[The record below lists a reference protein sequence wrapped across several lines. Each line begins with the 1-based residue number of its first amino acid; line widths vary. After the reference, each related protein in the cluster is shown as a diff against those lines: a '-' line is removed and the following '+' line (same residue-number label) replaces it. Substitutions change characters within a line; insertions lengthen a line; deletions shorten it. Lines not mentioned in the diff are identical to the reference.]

1 MRTNLLLLPLLAAA
15 CTVFTVQAQT
25 APQAIPAPSMHSVG
39 YGAPM
44 ALAAAKK
51 ITAAATS
58 EANRIGVPM
67 VVAVTDQTGVLLY
80 LERHDNSILAGVLVA
95 QEKARSAAIFKR
107 PTKAF
112 EDVIG
117 GGGSGNRVLG
127 LAGAVPIEGGL
138 PVIVGGRVVGAIGV
152 SGGTDAQG

>member
-1 MRTNLLLLPLLAAA
+1 
-15 CTVFTVQAQT
+15 
-25 APQAIPAPSMHSVG
+25 
-39 YGAPM
+39 M
-44 ALAAAKK
+44 ALAAAKR
-51 ITAAATS
+51 ITASAMS

-80 LERHDNSILAGVLVA
+80 LERHDNAILAGVMVA
-95 QEKARSAAIFKR
+95 QEKAKSAAIFKR

-138 PVIVGGRVVGAIGV
+138 PVIVDGKVVGAIGV
-152 SGGTDAQG
+152 SGGTGAQDGQVARAGLEGRN